1 MKEEF
6 KNYTEAI
13 LKSRVYE
20 VAKVT
25 PYEKAEKISGVL
37 ENEVFLKREDLQG
50 VFSFKI
56 RGAFNKVANLTEAER
71 QKGIIAASAGNH
83 AQGVALAA
91 KYFNCPAHIFMPDT
105 TPSIKV
111 DAVRELGG
119 TIHIAGSNYS
129 EACDAAK
136 VMQEKE
142 GLTFVHA
149 FDDPDVIAGQ
159 GTIGLEIIR
168 QAKPLPEYIFV
179 CVGGGGLIAGIS
191 VLLKQLYPEVKIIG
205 VEHKGA
211 PTFYNARENGAPVE
225 LDYVAGFADGAAV
238 KKAGELNFK
247 IVEECVDEFILVDTD
262 SICASIKSV
271 FEDTRTI
278 LEPAGALA
286 VAGVFKYVKD
296 NNLKG
301 KNIGAITSGA
311 NINFTRLRDVAER
324 SELGADKEAVF
335 GISIPEEKGSFK
347 KFCSVLESHNL
358 TEFNYRYHDPKVA
371 RIFVGITIN
380 GQLDREKLISKFKK
394 ENFEV
399 IDLTHDEIAK
409 NHIRYAC
416 GGRNESVKDEKF
428 FSFRFQERPGALM
441 EFLEKIPKTW
451 NISFFHYRNH
461 GSVTGRVLTGFQI
474 PEDELGNYLGVVK
487 NLGYSYK
494 EQTENP
500 VCKLFL

>member
-1 MKEEF
+1 MKEDL
-6 KNYTEAI
+6 KKYTEAI
-13 LKSRVYE
+13 LKARVYE

-25 PYEKAEKISGVL
+25 PYQEAKKISNIL
-37 ENEVFLKREDLQG
+37 ENSISLKREDLQAI
-50 VFSFKI
+50 FSFKI
-56 RGAFNKVANLTEAER
+56 RGAFNKVANLSEADR
-71 QKGIIAASAGNH
+71 KKGIIAASAGNH

-111 DAVRELGG
+111 DAVRELGAN
-119 TIHIAGSNYS
+119 IHICGSGYS
-129 EACDAAK
+129 EACEAAK
-136 VMQEKE
+136 AMQVKE

-168 QAKPLPEYIFV
+168 QAKPLPDYIFV
-179 CVGGGGLIAGIS
+179 CVGGGGLISGIS
-191 VLLKQLYPEVKIIG
+191 VLIKQLYPEIKIIG

-211 PTFYNARENGAPVE
+211 PTFYKAREKGAPVE

-247 IVEECVDEFILVDTD
+247 ITEKCVDEFILVDTD
-262 SICASIKSV
+262 TICASIKSV

-286 VAGVFKYVKD
+286 VAGIFKYVKEHK
-296 NNLKG
+296 LKG
-301 KNIGAITSGA
+301 KNIAAITSGA

-335 GISIPEEKGSFK
+335 GISIPEKKGSFK
-347 KFCSVLESHNL
+347 KFCSLLEAHSL
-358 TEFNYRYHDPKVA
+358 TEFNYRFHDPTVA
-371 RIFVGITIN
+371 RIFVGISIN
-380 GQLDREKLISKFKK
+380 GSLDREKLIDKFEK

-416 GGRNESVKDEKF
+416 GGRNANLNDEKF

-461 GSVTGRVLTGFQI
+461 GSVTGRVLTGFQV
-474 PEDELGNYLGVVK
+474 PQDEIEKYLDVVK